1 MVKRHR
7 WFPWLELACVVA
19 CIPLLLAL
27 SRVTELKHLVLE
39 SYSSRSPA
47 PIGLGLSI
55 IVAIY
60 ITIRLM
66 FIHAGLILTFP
77 LLVITFYILI
87 GAILLFLGAIF

>member
-7 WFPWLELACVVA
+7 WFPWLELACAVA
-19 CIPLLLAL
+19 CIPLLFAL

-55 IVAIY
+55 VVAIY

-77 LLVITFYILI
+77 LLVVTVYVLI
-87 GAILLFLGAIF
+87 GAILLFFGAIF

>member
-7 WFPWLELACVVA
+7 WFPWLELVCAVACV
-19 CIPLLLAL
+19 PLLLAFF
-27 SRVTELKHLVLE
+27 RVTELKHLVLE
-39 SYSSRSPA
+39 SYSNRSPA

-55 IVAIY
+55 VVSIY

-77 LLVITFYILI
+77 LLVVTVYILI
-87 GAILLFLGAIF
+87 GAIMLFLGAIF